1 MTAIPTRSRINLIP
15 PLHTSELTMLQ
26 NQIALVTGSSRGIG
40 SSIAKKFAESGAVVF
55 ANAKTP
61 GSLSHL
67 SSHDYQHG
75 KVIPVYFDVTDRAA
89 VKDVFVRIK
98 DEYGRLDCLVNNA
111 GILVDTLITMLD
123 RKTLRDIYE
132 VNVFSLFDLMSF
144 SARMMIPKRTGSII
158 NIASICGDEGGMRGQ
173 TAYSS
178 SKGAVIALTKTAAK
192 ELGQFNIRVNSVSPG
207 FIDTDM
213 FRSGPK
219 NIQDQLTK
227 GVYLDGRVGTSEEV
241 ANVCLFLASNLS
253 SYVNGENI
261 RVDGFAHI

>member
-1 MTAIPTRSRINLIP
+1 
-15 PLHTSELTMLQ
+15 ML
-26 NQIALVTGSSRGIG
+26 NNKVALVTGCSRGIG
-40 SSIAKKFAESGAVVF
+40 NSIARKFAENGAVVY
-55 ANAKTP
+55 ANAKTV
-61 GSLSHL
+61 GSLSDL
-67 SSHDYQHG
+67 ASQNYGEG
-75 KVIPVYFDVTDRAA
+75 KIIPIYFDVTDRAA
-89 VKDVFVRIK
+89 VKNAIVRIK
-98 DEYGRLDCLVNNA
+98 SDWGRLDCLVNNA

-123 RKTLRDIYE
+123 RKTLREIYE

-144 SARMMIPKRTGSII
+144 AARLMSQKKSGSII

-192 ELGQFNIRVNSVSPG
+192 ELGQLNVRVNCVSPG

-213 FRSGPK
+213 FRSGPAA
-219 NIQDQLTK
+219 IQEQLTK
-227 GVYLDGRVGTSEEV
+227 GVYLDGRVGTPDEV
-241 ANVCLFLASNLS
+241 ANVCLFLASDLS

>member
-1 MTAIPTRSRINLIP
+1 
-15 PLHTSELTMLQ
+15 MLQ
-26 NQIALVTGSSRGIG
+26 NKVALVTGCSRGIG
-40 SSIAKKFAESGAVVF
+40 SSIAKKFAENGAVVY
-55 ANAKTP
+55 ANAKTV
-61 GSLSHL
+61 GSLTHL
-67 SSHDYQHG
+67 IDQTYESG
-75 KVIPVYFDVTDRAA
+75 KIIPIYFDITDRTAL
-89 VKDVFVRIK
+89 KENIVRIK
-98 DEYGRLDCLVNNA
+98 NEHGQLDCLVNNA

-132 VNVFSLFDLMSF
+132 VNVFALFDLMSF
-144 SARMMIPKRTGSII
+144 AARMMTQKRSGSII

-192 ELGQFNIRVNSVSPG
+192 ELGQFNIRVNCVSPG

-219 NIQDQLTK
+219 NVQNQLTE
-227 GVYLDGRVGTSEEV
+227 GVYLDARVGEPEEV
-241 ANVCLFLASNLS
+241 ANVCLFLASDMA

>member
-1 MTAIPTRSRINLIP
+1 
-15 PLHTSELTMLQ
+15 MLK
-26 NQIALVTGSSRGIG
+26 NKIALVTGCNRGIG
-40 SSIAKKFAESGAVVF
+40 KSVAEKFAENGAIVY
-55 ANAKTP
+55 ANARTI
-61 GSLSHL
+61 GSLSEL
-67 SSHDYQHG
+67 ESKTYG
-75 KVIPVYFDVTDRAA
+75 TGRVIPLYFDVTDRVA
-89 VKDVFVRIK
+89 VRDAIIRIK
-98 DEYGRLDCLVNNA
+98 SEQGRLDCLVNNA
-111 GILVDTLITMLD
+111 GILVDTLLTMLN

-132 VNVFSLFDLMSF
+132 VNVFSVFDLMSF
-144 SARMMIPKRTGSII
+144 AARTMTQAKSGSII

-219 NIQDQLTK
+219 EIQKQLTE
-227 GVYLDGRVGTSEEV
+227 GVYLSGRVGNAEEV
-241 ANVCLFLASNLS
+241 AKVCLFLASDLS

>member
-1 MTAIPTRSRINLIP
+1 
-15 PLHTSELTMLQ
+15 MLK
-26 NQIALVTGSSRGIG
+26 NKIVLVTGCSRGIG
-40 SSIAKKFAESGAVVF
+40 NSIAKKFAENGAVVY
-55 ANAKTP
+55 ANARTA

-67 SSHDYQHG
+67 TDLSYGGG
-75 KVIPVYFDVTDRAA
+75 KIIPIYFDVTDRSA
-89 VKDVFVRIK
+89 VKNAIVRIK
-98 DEYGRLDCLVNNA
+98 NEQGQLDCLVNNA

-132 VNVFSLFDLMSF
+132 VNVFALFDLMSF
-144 SARMMIPKRTGSII
+144 AARLMIPKKSGSII

-192 ELGQFNIRVNSVSPG
+192 ELGRFSIRVNSVSPG

-219 NIQDQLTK
+219 NVQDQLTE
-227 GVYLDGRVGTSEEV
+227 GVYLDARVGTSEEV
-241 ANVCLFLASNLS
+241 ANVCLFLASELS